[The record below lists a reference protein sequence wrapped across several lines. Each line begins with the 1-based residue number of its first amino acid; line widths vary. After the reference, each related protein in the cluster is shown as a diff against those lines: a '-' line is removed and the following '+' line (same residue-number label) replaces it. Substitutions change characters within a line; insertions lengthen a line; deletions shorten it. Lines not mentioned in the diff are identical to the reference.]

1 MAPEILNEQY
11 YTHKADMWSF
21 GVALFEALCGD
32 TPFNGGDYIDLKFN
46 VNCGIINIP
55 PHV

>member
-1 MAPEILNEQY
+1 MAPEVLNEQY

-32 TPFNGGDYIDLKFN
+32 SPFNGGDFIDLKFN

-55 PHV
+55 PNV